1 MNEWEGWFGWRGCFV
16 GWVWGMRLGFWDLG
30 LSEFW
35 MKVFGFDL

>member
-1 MNEWEGWFGWRGCFV
+1 MNGRGGSAGGAVLLV
-16 GWVWGMRLGFWDLG
+16 GWGYEIGIWG